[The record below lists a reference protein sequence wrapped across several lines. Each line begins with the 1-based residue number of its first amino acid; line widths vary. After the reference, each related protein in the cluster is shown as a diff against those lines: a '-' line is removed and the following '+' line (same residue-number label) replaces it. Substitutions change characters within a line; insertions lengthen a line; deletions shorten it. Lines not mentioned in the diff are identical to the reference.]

1 MKRTLTL
8 IGWNAGIFKILR
20 LIQKKWQTK
29 ICVFVLN
36 KTFHGYNNDVTKSEK
51 IKMCKTRYGEIL
63 KTTQKLSECEYR
75 KRLTTTL
82 CIVIPI
88 L

>member
-1 MKRTLTL
+1 M
-8 IGWNAGIFKILR
+8 
-20 LIQKKWQTK
+20 
-29 ICVFVLN
+29 LN

-51 IKMCKTRYGEIL
+51 IKMLKTRYGEIL

-82 CIVIPI
+82 CIVISI
-88 L
+88 LLYMFHKVNEVIPLIYFY

>member
-1 MKRTLTL
+1 M
-8 IGWNAGIFKILR
+8 
-20 LIQKKWQTK
+20 
-29 ICVFVLN
+29 LN

-51 IKMCKTRYGEIL
+51 IKMLKTRYGEIL

-82 CIVIPI
+82 CIVISI
-88 L
+88 LLYMFHKVDEVIPLIYFY

>member
-1 MKRTLTL
+1 
-8 IGWNAGIFKILR
+8 
-20 LIQKKWQTK
+20 
-29 ICVFVLN
+29 VLN

>member
-1 MKRTLTL
+1 M
-8 IGWNAGIFKILR
+8 
-20 LIQKKWQTK
+20 
-29 ICVFVLN
+29 LN

-51 IKMCKTRYGEIL
+51 IKKLKTRYGEIL

-82 CIVIPI
+82 CNVISI
-88 L
+88 LLYMFHKLDEVITLIYFY